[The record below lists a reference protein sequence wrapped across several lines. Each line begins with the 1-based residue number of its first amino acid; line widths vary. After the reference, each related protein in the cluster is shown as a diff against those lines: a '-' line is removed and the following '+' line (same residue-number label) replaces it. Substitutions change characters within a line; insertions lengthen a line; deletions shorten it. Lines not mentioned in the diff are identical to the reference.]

1 MTQAI
6 NPERLHQ
13 RLTYFST
20 IGADPAGGI
29 SRPFGSAADLKA
41 RQALRQEFEAAS
53 LTYRVDAAGNQ
64 WGILPGTDPQSKLIV
79 AGSHL
84 DTVPHGGAYDGIGGI
99 LISLEAIQ
107 TLMQSDYRNRHPL
120 AVVAFTGEEPNPF
133 GLSTLGSRL
142 YTGRLKAQ
150 DLLQTV
156 SSSGERLQ
164 DALRRVGGDLTHCQA
179 LDPTEVAL
187 YIEPHVEQS
196 GRLDE
201 ADLPIG
207 VVDCITGIYRDHIT
221 LIGEQNHAG
230 TTPLGHRKDALE
242 AFAEAALIV
251 EELLQETWPEWMVGT
266 IGQVSVYPN
275 AINIVPSRVD
285 FIVEWRSTDQSQLH
299 RCAERYRDT
308 INSRMHTRHVTLS
321 ATNVLDQAPQTL
333 SVPLRQFLQQ
343 QVEQH
348 QHTHLTLSSWA
359 GHDATHMARVVPTGM
374 LFIRSI
380 GGKSHCPDEFS
391 RSDDLALAASILCDS
406 LKQLDQVVEEVISD
420 AASL

>member
-1 MTQAI
+1 MTHVI
-6 NPERLHQ
+6 NDGRLQQ

-29 SRPFGSAADLKA
+29 SRPFGSAADVQA
-41 RQALRQEFEAAS
+41 RQALRQEIEAAS

-64 WGILPGTDPQSKLIV
+64 WGILPGSDPQSKLIV

-84 DTVPHGGAYDGIGGI
+84 DTVPHGGAYDGIGGV
-99 LISLEAIQ
+99 LIALEAIQ
-107 TLMQSDYRNRHPL
+107 TIQQSGYANRHPL

-142 YTGRLKAQ
+142 YTGRLQAQ
-150 DLLQTV
+150 ALLEHT

-164 DALRRVGGDLTHCQA
+164 EALARVGGDLTQCQTLNPA
-179 LDPTEVAL
+179 EVAC

-207 VVDCITGIYRDHIT
+207 VVDRITGIYRDHIT
-221 LIGEQNHAG
+221 LVGEQNHAG
-230 TTPLGHRKDALE
+230 TTPLTHRKDALE
-242 AFAEAALIV
+242 AFADAALLV
-251 EELLQETWPEWMVGT
+251 EDLLHQSWPEWIVGT

-285 FIVEWRSTDQSQLH
+285 FIVEWRSTDQAQLH
-299 RCAERYRDT
+299 RCAQRYRDAV
-308 INSRMHTRHVTLS
+308 SAHMQTRHITLS
-321 ATNVLDQAPQTL
+321 IDNVLDQAPETL
-333 SVPLRQFLQQ
+333 AVPLRRFLQQ
-343 QVEQH
+343 QVHRH
-348 QHTHLTLSSWA
+348 QPSHLTLSSWA
-359 GHDATHMARVVPTGM
+359 GHDATHMARMVPTGM

-380 GGKSHCPDEFS
+380 HGKSHCPDEFS
-391 RSDDLALAASILCDS
+391 RSEDLALGANILCDAIE
-406 LKQLDQVVEEVISD
+406 QLDNVFEEVMAN